1 MSESA
6 LQLADEEVGDE
17 GALDALDGPSLLID
31 HAGDWDIEDIETGGV
46 EFVVFEV
53 EVEVGPDEL
62 AFDGVDDGA
71 VEDVGF
77 ELFGF
82 GVFTSAEDD
91 CEGFALLLGSG
102 GGGFDAGVEAREVV
116 AGASC
121 GVV

>member
-1 MSESA
+1 MGNER
-6 LQLADEEVGDE
+6 
-17 GALDALDGPSLLID
+17 ALDVLDGPSLLID
-31 HAGDWDIEDIETGGV
+31 HAGDRDIEDIETGGV
-46 EFVVFEV
+46 EFVVFQV

-82 GVFTSAEDD
+82 WVFTSAKDD
-91 CEGFALLLGSG
+91 CEGFALLVGSG